1 MCNQPSLEKAK
12 RDFVLLLANLFGRRY
27 LPRAYLSEE
36 NLQEVIKRSPSIV
49 ILPGLSKDA
58 QRVLATHDQDILRVF
73 TDYAISYA
81 TTHEETLGEDSV
93 LPLSHAALGRLSGD
107 EDASPFVNHL
117 EETAIPVRVR
127 SPFIATSGLSDRF
140 DSVEE
145 LTSSV
150 RRGLHLDRNA
160 VPSMGE
166 FVQPKPAQDRG
177 KKQNKKQKH
186 DARSGIGQSQVLNA
200 YLYDFYTHGQ
210 TIALERANGIRR
222 GEVWYLL
229 QEFDLVLMTVRGVV
243 EQLLLRAGMPDGKDE
258 DDQAEAGTEVEEQS
272 VLDSG
277 YGTGTAV
284 DDDDLVDGP
293 ELKRPRAVSDRD
305 WQVYVV
311 IDAALREFNE
321 KFKAMWA

>member
-1 MCNQPSLEKAK
+1 L
-12 RDFVLLLANLFGRRY
+12 VILLSNLFGRRY
-27 LPRAYLSEE
+27 LPRVYLEEE
-36 NLQEVIKRSPSIV
+36 NLQEVVKRSPSV
-49 ILPGLSKDA
+49 LILPALSKDA
-58 QRVLATHDQDILRVF
+58 QRVLAAHDQEILRVF
-73 TDYAISYA
+73 TDYAVSYA
-81 TTHEETLGEDSV
+81 TSHEETLGEDSV
-93 LPLSHAALGRLSGD
+93 LPLSQVALGHAAD
-107 EDASPFVNHL
+107 EEDTSLFADYL
-117 EETAIPVRVR
+117 EENAIRVRVR

-140 DSVEE
+140 DSVDE

-150 RRGLHLDRNA
+150 RRGLHLNRNA

-166 FVQPKPAQDRG
+166 FVQPKPAHDRG
-177 KKQNKKQKH
+177 KKQKTKLS
-186 DARSGIGQSQVLNA
+186 ARRRINHSYVLNA
-200 YLYDFYTHGQ
+200 YLYDFYMHGQ
-210 TIALERANGIRR
+210 TAALAKANGIRP

-229 QEFDLVLMTVRGVV
+229 QEFDLILMTVRGVV
-243 EQLLLRAGMPDGKDE
+243 EQLLLRAGMPDGKDD